1 MAMRS
6 TNTAVLERIVTV
18 DKAFL
23 TEPYELPWAREARFF
38 VQVLSITDAGQ
49 LSFTTEISPDGL
61 HWTTLDEQV
70 HTAVGPG
77 LVTWLA
83 TGFGQWLRVQV
94 VPNEGTTAVMRIY
107 LVGKS

>member
-1 MAMRS
+1 MRS
-6 TNTAVLERIVTV
+6 TNTAVLERIATV
-18 DKAFL
+18 DKPFQ

-38 VQVLSITDAGQ
+38 VQVLSISEGGH

-61 HWTTLDEQV
+61 HWIALDEQV
-70 HTAVGPG
+70 HTADGVG

-83 TGFGQWLRVQV
+83 TGFGQWLRVHV
-94 VPNEGTTAVMRIY
+94 VPMDGTTAVVRIY